1 MGDDSEGGAGGSEP
15 SDPADER
22 TPETEESAR
31 SSRSTPSHLASG
43 RHPPAADRAKRAKTF
58 PSPAQPPRKPIQVA
72 PLEEHHVNESIKRY
86 GTLPKGARIGAFL
99 DSLRESGMRGGAEGG
114 ETAAGGAV
122 GEARA
127 PRSHTEAEGVRPP
140 AAAGGAKKPSA
151 MVRSNSSNSGFQSP
165 RLSRLSPR
173 VFAGA
178 SGGGGGGNG
187 GGGGGGEQAGERRR
201 PSPRQKRKPAELE
214 FPPPPT
220 ELPPPDD
227 IEADFI
233 IDPTF
238 PPPPPDLKDQ
248 LAAGGPV
255 MQSFS
260 QPPTGRGR
268 PVPSP
273 RAQRR
278 AEYSNLSERAKRS
291 DDLVTRLGTGQRARP
306 QPPAAPKPASLTAS
320 ISAQLVSEI
329 QQKQRE
335 NGSEAEPAA
344 APAPAAAPQR
354 AEWARSETKLQSFRP
369 QLRRVHKSTEGS
381 QTDEAVTSFKSALRK
396 TAGRGSERNGDAA
409 PRPAEGT
416 ASLRFGLR
424 KTRDKDRSAETAPK
438 LEPER
443 TDFRA
448 LLKKPDKNGVRT
460 EEAEP
465 RPPDPARAEKPS
477 ERVERWLEQ
486 AGSAAAGAGGGGE
499 AAETDPAAVAAGTEP
514 EEAAAKEPPAEK
526 AAEAAERV
534 AEPAEPPPTDQL
546 SPDDEQDKRQS
557 AGSIS
562 SLRKMWEAEAADKT
576 SPKLSDRSPTG
587 ERAPATPTANE
598 ESPPPAVPPPQSS
611 PEPADETAPAPAPAP
626 AAPPAP
632 AESGVESVRAKFERR
647 VWPPTQE
654 TDKPVVPVKPS
665 IKPLAA
671 GGRAPAGGPGV
682 YATPCITS
690 AERGTLKPPPHPTSA
705 PPAGLSRSSGGGS
718 SAEAV
723 RDLAA
728 AVERSLAAL
737 EAASVSSVACMQLS
751 DKLGLLLSACGAH
764 ADQVPPTGRL
774 QFRDL
779 QRRLET
785 HAGTLR
791 SAGARNSSDAQRLFA
806 ELANT
811 VRDVVNVVQR

>member
-1 MGDDSEGGAGGSEP
+1 MLSRSSNTQVEQQLKRHEGQPSEQAPPLPPQPERSRVRGEPPPPPPAAPIPSIKCTREDGRASPRRADDAPLVDAQASGPVSTKSTVVQLRRASNRKQAPAPPKRTSSFRDSSYTEEVAEDSEGGAGGSEP

-31 SSRSTPSHLASG
+31 SSRSTPSHMASG

-99 DSLRESGMRGGAEGG
+99 DSLRESGMRGSAEGG
-114 ETAAGGAV
+114 EAAAGAG

-140 AAAGGAKKPSA
+140 ASAAAAKKPSA

-178 SGGGGGGNG
+178 AGGGG
-187 GGGGGGEQAGERRR
+187 
-201 PSPRQKRKPAELE
+201 
-214 FPPPPT
+214 
-220 ELPPPDD
+220 
-227 IEADFI
+227 
-233 IDPTF
+233 
-238 PPPPPDLKDQ
+238 
-248 LAAGGPV
+248 
-255 MQSFS
+255 
-260 QPPTGRGR
+260 
-268 PVPSP
+268 
-273 RAQRR
+273 
-278 AEYSNLSERAKRS
+278 EYSNLSERAKRS

-306 QPPAAPKPASLTAS
+306 QPPAAPKPASLTPS

-335 NGSEAEPAA
+335 NGAEGEPPAA
-344 APAPAAAPQR
+344 AAAGSQR
-354 AEWARSETKLQSFRP
+354 SDWARSEAKLQSFRP
-369 QLRRVHKSTEGS
+369 PLRRVHKSTEGS

-396 TAGRGSERNGDAA
+396 TTGRTSERNGDAA
-409 PRPAEGT
+409 SRPADGT

-424 KTRDKDRSAETAPK
+424 KTRNKDRSAETAPK
-438 LEPER
+438 PEPEQ

-448 LLKKPDKNGVRT
+448 LLKKPDKNG
-460 EEAEP
+460 
-465 RPPDPARAEKPS
+465 PS

-486 AGSAAAGAGGGGE
+486 AGSATAAASTPAEGDGE
-499 AAETDPAAVAAGTEP
+499 GEEVEP
-514 EEAAAKEPPAEK
+514 EPPEAEPEEPPAEEPP
-526 AAEAAERV
+526 AEGPAEATD
-534 AEPAEPPPTDQL
+534 PPEQA

-576 SPKLSDRSPTG
+576 SPKLSDRSPTS
-587 ERAPATPTANE
+587 ERA
-598 ESPPPAVPPPQSS
+598 S
-611 PEPADETAPAPAPAP
+611 TAPAAK
-626 AAPPAP
+626 
-632 AESGVESVRAKFERR
+632 EDGVESVRAKFERR
-647 VWPPTQE
+647 WPPTQE

-665 IKPLAA
+665 IKPLTAA
-671 GGRAPAGGPGV
+671 GRAPAGGPGV

-705 PPAGLSRSSGGGS
+705 PPAGLSRSAGAGD

-728 AVERSLAAL
+728 AVERSLGAL
-737 EAASVSSVACMQLS
+737 EASSASSVACMQLS
-751 DKLGLLLSACGAH
+751 DKLGLLLTACGAH

-774 QFRDL
+774 RFRDL

-791 SAGARNSSDAQRLFA
+791 SAGARNSSDAQRLFS